1 MLSAVNIG
9 FSIGKKTLLDDVSM
23 EVAAGEMVALCGPNG
38 AGKSTLLKVLSGELA
53 AGQGKVALLSRDL
66 ETWDSS
72 KLACVRAK
80 LSQETQLTFAFRV
93 REVVEMGRF
102 PHDNPTNND
111 AVVQLCMERV
121 GIEELSERYY
131 TSLSGGEKQRVH
143 LARVMA
149 QLHGEDSEPRLLLLD
164 EPTSA
169 LDLLHQEVALQ
180 LAHTLCKEQGFAVLV
195 VLHDLNLAAAWADRI
210 VLMKQGELRF
220 EGEPGEVLTPEMLK
234 EIYGIDVVVM
244 SHPTTGRPIVTVDRA
259 LSGPSPEQASS

>member
-9 FSIGKKTLLDDVSM
+9 FSIGSKVLLDDVSL

-38 AGKSTLLKVLSGELA
+38 AGKSTLLKVISGELS
-53 AGQGKVALLSRDL
+53 AGQGKVSLLSREL
-66 ETWDSS
+66 GSWDSS
-72 KLACVRAK
+72 ELARARAK

-102 PHDNPTNND
+102 PHDNPSNNE
-111 AVVQLCMERV
+111 AVVQRCMERV
-121 GIEELSERYY
+121 GIADLSERYY

-149 QLHGEDSEPRLLLLD
+149 QLHGEDTEPRLLLLD

-169 LDLLHQEVALQ
+169 LDLLHQEVALK

-195 VLHDLNLAAAWADRI
+195 VLHDLNLAAAWSDRI
-210 VLMKQGELRF
+210 VLMKEAKLRF
-220 EGEPGEVLTPEMLK
+220 EGCRARCSTRRCSKRSTASMWWSCLTPPP
-234 EIYGIDVVVM
+234 DV
-244 SHPTTGRPIVTVDRA
+244 R
-259 LSGPSPEQASS
+259 L